1 MENKEMET
9 TKEKK
14 GGAGKAILG
23 IVIAVVLIGALIAV
37 YLVFGP
43 KTSEGSK
50 AITITIT
57 DDQGVDTVYET
68 KTDAEYLMDAVQEL
82 DGITIEGEEGDYG
95 LFIKT
100 VNGITADYDTDGAYW
115 SIYVNGEY
123 GNYGI
128 DAQPVADGDSYAI
141 VYEVYT
147 E

>member
-9 TKEKK
+9 TQEKK

-141 VYEVYT
+141 V
-147 E
+147 